1 MEKSAESTPSNLKT
15 NYQLKISQAKT
26 YEKFE
31 EICSIGDSE
40 KVEMGGCLL
49 LKKNEKAIAYSLGAG
64 PCVSG
69 VIQTKNGD
77 MYMFHGLS
85 YETTPEQK
93 EIIKNASYLIVGSGE
108 KESLDIFMSE
118 FKDKNI
124 KPLLPPKKGDYI
136 FNIVF
141 VKDKNNSNEPDLY
154 FSFEAISD
162 LISY

>member
-1 MEKSAESTPSNLKT
+1 METRAESTPSNLKT
-15 NYQLKISQAKT
+15 NSQLEIRQAKT

-40 KVEMGGCLL
+40 KVGMGECLL
-49 LKKNEKAIAYSLGAG
+49 LEKNENAIAYSLGAG
-64 PCVSG
+64 PCISG

-77 MYMFHGLS
+77 IYMFHCSS

-93 EIIKNASYLIVGSGE
+93 EIIKNASSLIIGSGE

-136 FNIVF
+136 FNIAF
-141 VKDKNNSNEPDLY
+141 VKDKNNRSDPDLY
-154 FSFEAISD
+154 FSFEAVSS
-162 LISY
+162 LI